1 MVEPVGCGLTLP
13 VAQPPQYSINVYRQ
27 RGYKMKLSDIIA
39 LAKMGYT
46 KADID
51 ELMTKEVPAE
61 TTPTDQDKG
70 VEGTADNKD
79 TELENTAET
88 DGDLTSDNIDYET
101 AFNDLKAQLETT
113 QKQLQAIQEKN
124 VQGAFVD
131 SLTNKEA
138 DATSLFDAVKNL

>member
-1 MVEPVGCGLTLP
+1 
-13 VAQPPQYSINVYRQ
+13 
-27 RGYKMKLSDIIA
+27 MKLSDIIA

-61 TTPTDQDKG
+61 TPPTDQDKG
-70 VEGTADNKD
+70 VEGTADNKE
-79 TELENTAET
+79 TELENTAKT
-88 DGDLTSDNIDYET
+88 DGDPTSDNIDYET

-124 VQGAFVD
+124 LQGSFVD